1 VTARALVLAVAIAGA
16 ALGASDHQHLG
27 PQVPAEVHRIVTLA
41 PSLSELVLALGA
53 RDRLVGVTRFDEDP
67 RVASLPRV
75 GGFNDPEPETVLGLH
90 PDLVL
95 AQTGP
100 ENRGPIQALARLGVP
115 IEAFTLGTVEQIENA
130 IRGVGRLLGKGAEAD
145 AMAAAIEERRARARK
160 AAAAQKRVRALIVFG
175 NDPLVVAGPSGYPG
189 QLLTDLG
196 VENAAQDATRP
207 FARLSVEA
215 AVRAA
220 PDVLVLAGVE
230 PPRGRPIV
238 PGLDRVRVAPL
249 RSQALLHPGPRLVEA
264 LEDLEQAVRGTPAG
278 VGSRVP

>member
-1 VTARALVLAVAIAGA
+1 VTARTLVLAAVIARA
-16 ALGASDHQHLG
+16 ALGESDHQHLG
-27 PQVPAEVHRIVTLA
+27 PQVPAQVHRIVTLA
-41 PSLSELVLALGA
+41 PSFSELVLALGA

-67 RVASLPRV
+67 RVASLTRV

-95 AQTGP
+95 AETGP
-100 ENRGPIQALARLGVP
+100 ENRGPVEALARLGIP

-130 IRGVGRLLGKGAEAD
+130 IRGVGPLLGKGSEAD
-145 AMAAAIEERRARARK
+145 AIAASIEERRARARK
-160 AAAAQKRVRALIVFG
+160 AAGARKRVRALLVFG
-175 NDPLVVAGPSGYPG
+175 LDPLVVAGPSGYPG
-189 QLLTDLG
+189 QLLRDLG
-196 VENAAQDATRP
+196 VDNAAQDVTRP

-230 PPRGRPIV
+230 PPKGRPLV

-249 RSQALLHPGPRLVEA
+249 RSLALLHPGPRLVEA
-264 LEDLEQAVRGTPAG
+264 LDDLEEAIRGTPAG
-278 VGSRVP
+278 AGSRVP

>member
-1 VTARALVLAVAIAGA
+1 VTARALVLAVAVAQAAAGA
-16 ALGASDHQHLG
+16 DHQHLG
-27 PQVPAEVHRIVTLA
+27 PPVPAEVHRIVTLA
-41 PSLSELVLALGA
+41 PSLTELVLALGA

-100 ENRGPIQALARLGVP
+100 ENRGPVEALARLGVP
-115 IEAFTLGTVEQIENA
+115 IEAFTLGTVEQIENG
-130 IRGVGRLLGKGAEAD
+130 IHGVGRLLGKSGEAD
-145 AMAAAIEERRARARK
+145 AMAASIEERRARARK
-160 AAAAQKRVRALIVFG
+160 ASAAQKRVRALLVFG
-175 NDPLVVAGPSGYPG
+175 IDPLVVAGPSGYPG
-189 QLLTDLG
+189 QLLADLG
-196 VENAAQDATRP
+196 VENAAHDVTRP

-215 AVRAA
+215 AVQAA

-230 PPRGRPIV
+230 PPKGRPIV

-264 LEDLEQAVRGTPAG
+264 LEDLEAAVRGSLADAG
-278 VGSRVP
+278 ARAP

>member
-1 VTARALVLAVAIAGA
+1 MKAFLAALLVLLSVAA
-16 ALGASDHQHLG
+16 DHQHLG
-27 PQVPAEVHRIVTLA
+27 PPVPAEVHRIVALA
-41 PSLSELVLALGA
+41 PSLTELVLALDA

-67 RVASLPRV
+67 RVQGLTRV

-100 ENRGPIQALARLGVP
+100 ENRGPIEALARLGVP
-115 IEAFTLGTVEQIENA
+115 IEAFTLGTVEQIEGA
-130 IRGVGRLLGKGAEAD
+130 IRGVGRLLGRGGAAD

-160 AAAAQKRVRALIVFG
+160 AGSAQRRMRALLVFG
-175 NDPLVVAGPSGYPG
+175 IDPLVVAGPSGYPG
-189 QLLTDLG
+189 QLLADLG
-196 VENAAQDATRP
+196 VENAAHDVTRP

-215 AVRAA
+215 AVGAA

-238 PGLDRVRVAPL
+238 PGLDRVPVAPL
-249 RSQALLHPGPRLVEA
+249 RSQALLHPGPRLIEA
-264 LEDLEQAVRGTPAG
+264 LDDLESAVRGAG
-278 VGSRVP
+278 AGQRAP

>member
-1 VTARALVLAVAIAGA
+1 MTARALFLAVAIAGA

-27 PQVPAEVHRIVTLA
+27 PAVPTEVRRIVTLA
-41 PSLSELVLALGA
+41 PSLTELVLALDA

-67 RVASLPRV
+67 RVAGLPRV

-100 ENRGPIQALARLGVP
+100 ENRGPVEALARLGVP

-130 IRGVGRLLGKGAEAD
+130 IRGVGRLLGKSGEAD
-145 AMAAAIEERRARARK
+145 AKAAAIEERRARARK
-160 AAAAQKRVRALIVFG
+160 AAGAHKRVRALLVFG
-175 NDPLVVAGPSGYPG
+175 IDPLVVAGPSGYPG
-189 QLLTDLG
+189 QLLRDLG
-196 VENAAQDATRP
+196 VENAAQDVTRP

-215 AVRAA
+215 AVQAA

-230 PPRGRPIV
+230 PPKGRPVV

-264 LEDLEQAVRGTPAG
+264 LEDLEEAVRGSLADA
-278 VGSRVP
+278 GSRVP